1 MYIHPTIDEGIEN
14 QKNRSDIT
22 HRMLNSC
29 SFITDI
35 KTGESIKIPFNPL
48 YSKFKDYFDEVTAVV
63 ELNEK
68 EQELYRYQPKRFSLR
83 MYNTTEY
90 WSLLLY
96 LNECASIT
104 DFDLTSV
111 RFVYN
116 DKIQS
121 FLNELFTLSRK

>member
-1 MYIHPTIDEGIEN
+1 M
-14 QKNRSDIT
+14 S
-22 HRMLNSC
+22 
-29 SFITDI
+29 
-35 KTGESIKIPFNPL
+35 
-48 YSKFKDYFDEVTAVV
+48 
-63 ELNEK
+63 
-68 EQELYRYQPKRFSLR
+68 
-83 MYNTTEY
+83 NTTEY

-104 DFDLTSV
+104 AFDLTSV

>member
-1 MYIHPTIDEGIEN
+1 MYIEPTIDEQIQN
-14 QKNRSDIT
+14 AKDRSDIT

-29 SFITDI
+29 SFIIDN
-35 KTGESIKIPFNPL
+35 KTKESIKIPFNPL
-48 YSKFKDYFDEVTAVV
+48 YSKFKDYFDSVTTVV
-63 ELNEK
+63 PLTEE
-68 EQELYRYQPKRFSLR
+68 EQNLFRYQPKRMSLR

-111 RFVYN
+111 RIVYN
-116 DKIQS
+116 DKIKS
-121 FLNELFTLSRK
+121 FLNELFILSRK